1 MSLLFGFCCRA
12 SDYRSGMQAF
22 PVTRLFFLTD
32 VLPWLGK
39 GCTWAGSKSHRSEER
54 RWQKNRA
61 AMTASKRRRKQSQG
75 LVSFGRS
82 SLVSCRER
90 VWGPYQK
97 CSHSASQSPWT
108 RSEKGSKVLLRR
120 KQTTKCCDEAWLK
133 LHRCSGTFT
142 EHLRPNHSLYNPSL
156 YEECSEKHT
165 LSRSLGKVRTDF
177 ISLNTN
183 LNDFSFS
190 V

>member
-1 MSLLFGFCCRA
+1 MRKEDGRRTEL
-12 SDYRSGMQAF
+12 RSA
-22 PVTRLFFLTD
+22 T
-32 VLPWLGK
+32 
-39 GCTWAGSKSHRSEER
+39 A
-54 RWQKNRA
+54 
-61 AMTASKRRRKQSQG
+61 ASKRRRKQSQG

-82 SLVSCRER
+82 SLVSSRER
-90 VWGPYQK
+90 VWGPYLK

-120 KQTTKCCDEAWLK
+120 KQPTKCCDEAWLK
-133 LHRCSGTFT
+133 FHRCSGTFT